1 MLNDR
6 TEAGERLAPRL
17 ETYRGERPIVLAL
30 PRGGVPV
37 AAPIARRLAAPLDVI
52 VARKVGAPRNPE
64 YGLGAVVEDGTVL
77 LDDARVRAAGY
88 RTEDLAATIARE
100 LEEAVE
106 RARRYRVGRPLPEV
120 SGRTVVLVDDG
131 IATGATVRAAFKALR
146 PRGPSRI
153 VVAAG
158 VAPLDTVRELERE
171 ADGVVVLESPAEF
184 FAVGE
189 FYRRFEP
196 VSEDEV
202 SRLLARGA
210 AAWGR
215 QSDQPIR

>member
-6 TEAGERLAPRL
+6 TEAGERLASRL
-17 ETYRGERPIVLAL
+17 EKYRDERPIVFAL

-37 AAPIARRLAAPLDVI
+37 AAPIARRLACPLDVI

-77 LDDARVRAAGY
+77 LDAARVRAAGY
-88 RTEDLAATIARE
+88 RTEDLATTIARE

-106 RARRYRVGRPLPEV
+106 RAQRYRAGRPLPEV

-131 IATGATVRAAFKALR
+131 IATGVTVRAALKALR
-146 PRGPSRI
+146 PRGPLRI
-153 VVAAG
+153 LVAAG

-171 ADGVVVLESPAEF
+171 ADGVVVLESPTEF

-196 VSEDEV
+196 VSEDAV
-202 SRLLARGA
+202 NRLLARGTVSS
-210 AAWGR
+210 GR
-215 QSDQPIR
+215 QSDPRSG

>member
-6 TEAGERLAPRL
+6 TEAGERLASRL
-17 ETYRGERPIVLAL
+17 ERYRDERPIVVAL

-37 AAPIARRLAAPLDVI
+37 AAPIARRLVAPLDVI
-52 VARKVGAPRNPE
+52 VARKVGTPRNPE

-77 LDDARVRAAGY
+77 LDEARVRAAGY
-88 RTEDLAATIARE
+88 RTEDLAATISRE

-106 RARRYRVGRPLPEV
+106 RARRYRAGRPLPEV
-120 SGRTVVLVDDG
+120 SGRTVALVDDG
-131 IATGATVRAAFKALR
+131 IATGVTVRAALRALR
-146 PRGPSRI
+146 PRGPLRI

-171 ADGVVVLESPAEF
+171 ADEVVVLESPAEF

-196 VSEDEV
+196 VGEDEV

-210 AAWGR
+210 ADAGR
-215 QSDQPIR
+215 PPDQQVR